1 MYNVY
6 KNKKLSDNPFTG
18 EKFLYIIRIT
28 NKKDSLFSIINY
40 QSLESFFPVFNFS
53 SLYLQKQK
61 GVILDK
67 RILAIFDGE
76 ESYAYRLMDFISAKE
91 KVPFEVHVF
100 TKQDKFFSYAQENE
114 IECLLLSENAYQEQ
128 IETLKIPHIIILSE
142 GGTNLSKALC
152 HINKY
157 QSCENILKEI
167 MTYYAKSASVPD
179 QVIRTINRKMHII
192 GIYTPVSRCLQ
203 TTFSLTLGQMLAKK
217 HKTLYL
223 NFEAYS
229 GFSRML
235 SREFKSNIS
244 DLAYYFSCAREKLFY
259 QLESMVENIGGL
271 DFIGP
276 AEIYRNLSDIRGT
289 QWIDLFHEIEKI
301 SDYEYLILD
310 LSDCLVDL
318 WEVLQS
324 CDVVYTIVRDD
335 PLALAKVE
343 QYEKVLES
351 MKYENITAKTKKWN
365 LPLFK
370 KLPLRFEELTYGE
383 LAGYIKTKVFPELF
397 DNQQ

>member
-1 MYNVY
+1 M
-6 KNKKLSDNPFTG
+6 
-18 EKFLYIIRIT
+18 
-28 NKKDSLFSIINY
+28 
-40 QSLESFFPVFNFS
+40 
-53 SLYLQKQK
+53 
-61 GVILDK
+61 DK

-114 IECLLLSENAYQEQ
+114 IECLLLSENAYQKQ

-167 MTYYAKSASVPD
+167 MTYYAKSVSEPE
-179 QVIRTINRKMHII
+179 QVIRAINRKMHII

-203 TTFSLTLGQMLAKK
+203 TTFSLTLGQMLAKN

-276 AEIYRNLSDIRGT
+276 AEIYTNLSDIRGT

-310 LSDCLVDL
+310 LSDCLMDL

-324 CDVVYTIVRDD
+324 CDVIYTIIRDD
-335 PLALAKVE
+335 QLALAKVE
-343 QYEKVLES
+343 QYEKALES
-351 MKYENITAKTKKWN
+351 MKYEDITAKTKKWN
-365 LPLFK
+365 LPIFK

-397 DNQQ
+397 GNQ

>member
-1 MYNVY
+1 M
-6 KNKKLSDNPFTG
+6 
-18 EKFLYIIRIT
+18 
-28 NKKDSLFSIINY
+28 
-40 QSLESFFPVFNFS
+40 
-53 SLYLQKQK
+53 
-61 GVILDK
+61 DK

-76 ESYAYRLMDFISAKE
+76 ESYAYRLMDFISERE
-91 KVPFEVHVF
+91 KMPFEIHVF
-100 TKQDKFFSYAQENE
+100 TRQDKFFFYAQAHE
-114 IECLLLSENAYQEQ
+114 IECLLISEKAYQKQ

-142 GGTNLSKALC
+142 GGGNLNRALC

-167 MTYYAKSASVPD
+167 MTYYAGQTAISEKVM
-179 QVIRTINRKMHII
+179 RTINKKMHII

-203 TTFSLTLGQMLAKK
+203 TTFSLTLGQMLARK

-229 GFSRML
+229 GLSRML
-235 SREFKSNIS
+235 HKEFKNNIS
-244 DLAYYFSCAREKLFY
+244 DLVYYFSCAREKLFY
-259 QLESMVENIGGL
+259 QMEGMVERIGGL
-271 DFIGP
+271 DYIPP
-276 AEIYRNLSDIRGT
+276 AVGYRNLFDIRGA
-289 QWIDLFHEIEKI
+289 QWVDLFQEMEKI

-310 LSDCLVDL
+310 LSDCLMDL

-343 QYEKVLES
+343 QYEKALES
-351 MKYENITAKTKKWN
+351 MKYEDITAKTQKWN
-365 LPLFK
+365 LPVFK

-383 LAGYIKTKVFPELF
+383 LAGYIKTKVFPQLF
-397 DNQQ
+397 GEEE

>member
-1 MYNVY
+1 M
-6 KNKKLSDNPFTG
+6 
-18 EKFLYIIRIT
+18 
-28 NKKDSLFSIINY
+28 
-40 QSLESFFPVFNFS
+40 
-53 SLYLQKQK
+53 
-61 GVILDK
+61 DK

-114 IECLLLSENAYQEQ
+114 IECLLLSENAYQKQ

-142 GGTNLSKALC
+142 GRTNLSKALC

-167 MTYYAKSASVPD
+167 MTYYAKSVSAPE

-217 HKTLYL
+217 YKTLYL

-235 SREFKSNIS
+235 SRDFKSNIS

-276 AEIYRNLSDIRGT
+276 AEIYMNLSDIRGT

-301 SDYEYLILD
+301 SDYEYLVLD
-310 LSDCLVDL
+310 LSDCLMDL

-324 CDVVYTIVRDD
+324 CDVVYTIIRDD

-343 QYEKVLES
+343 QYEKALES
-351 MKYENITAKTKKWN
+351 MKYEDIKAKTKKWN
-365 LPLFK
+365 LPIFK

-397 DNQQ
+397 GNQQ